1 MVVEPLVGFFSECLV
16 ILLALLGGAL
26 DDGLDLPMMLMM
38 CNVAVLTLICF
49 GRVAFMSGW

>member
-16 ILLALLGGAL
+16 ILLALFGGAL

-38 CNVAVLTLICF
+38 CNVAVLT
-49 GRVAFMSGW
+49 